1 MGGDAFTKIEKTGGG
16 RGLRE
21 SSWTPDRLRVNQVAP
36 GTLRAGK
43 LREHWR
49 CLGSAVRWGL
59 ELDFRVIQKVGGLEA
74 SGFCLPETG
83 RELKR
88 AM

>member
-36 GTLRAGK
+36 GTLREGR

-49 CLGSAVRWGL
+49 CMSGL
-59 ELDFRVIQKVGGLEA
+59 SSEMGAGAGFQSHPK
-74 SGFCLPETG
+74 SGWT
-83 RELKR
+83 
-88 AM
+88 